1 MSKKEVKI
9 LPDLKTKEQIPVT
22 KPFLPPL
29 EEYKQLLEGIWE
41 RNWLTNNGPLVEELE
56 QKLKSFLRLDRNL
69 LYVTNGTIA
78 LQLAIKALKLKGE
91 IITTPFSYVAT
102 TSSIVWEGCTPVF
115 VDIEPER
122 LTIDPA
128 KIEEAITDNTSAILA
143 THVYGLPCF
152 VDEIQDIADRHGLKV
167 IYDAAHAF
175 GCVYRGKSL
184 YDYGDISTASFHATK
199 LFHTVEGGAVMARDQ
214 QVNKELFHARNF
226 GHAGPEN
233 FHNVGINGKNSE
245 VHAAMGIV
253 NLRYINQVMSERK
266 KQALLYRELLAESP
280 IRFLEIPEDLEYNH
294 AYVPVIFP
302 SEKSLLEAVEK
313 MAAQGI
319 SPRRYF
325 YPGLDTLNYV
335 KSGHL
340 PMSEDISKRVLC
352 LPVYEGVGEVD
363 LQRIVRQLLES

>member
-1 MSKKEVKI
+1 MPGVK
-9 LPDLKTKEQIPVT
+9 TVEQIPVT

-29 EEYKQLLEGIWE
+29 EEYLELLKGVWQ
-41 RNWLTNNGPLVEELE
+41 RNWLTNNGPLVQELE
-56 QKLKSFLRLDRNL
+56 QKLKSFLGLERNL

-122 LTIDPA
+122 LTIDPE
-128 KIEEAITDNTSAILA
+128 KIEAAITEKTSAILA

-152 VDEIQDIADRHGLKV
+152 VDEIKDIADRHGLKV

-199 LFHTVEGGAVMARDQ
+199 LFHTVEGGAVMARDPE
-214 QVNKELFHARNF
+214 VEKELHHARNF
-226 GHAGPEN
+226 GHAGPEH
-233 FHNVGINGKNSE
+233 FYNVGINGKNSE
-245 VHAAMGIV
+245 FHAAMGLV
-253 NLRYINQVMSERK
+253 NLRYIDEVMNCRK
-266 KQALLYRELLAESP
+266 EQALRYRELLKEADV
-280 IRFLEIPEDLEYNH
+280 RFLDIPDGLEYNH
-294 AYVPVIFP
+294 AYVPVVFP
-302 SEKSLLEAVEK
+302 SEERLLTVVKSMAEK
-313 MAAQGI
+313 GI
-319 SPRRYF
+319 APRRYF

-335 KSGHL
+335 TAAEL
-340 PMSEDISKRVLC
+340 PLTNDISRRVLC
-352 LPVYEGVGEVD
+352 LPVYKD
-363 LQRIVRQLLES
+363 LNRRSVNLIIKLLQF

>member
-9 LPDLKTKEQIPVT
+9 LPGLKTVEHIPVT

-29 EEYKQLLEGIWE
+29 GEYVEYLEGIWE
-41 RNWLTNNGPLVEELE
+41 RNWLTNNGPLVQELE
-56 QKLKSFLRLDRNL
+56 EKLKSYLGLERNL

-78 LQLAIKALKLKGE
+78 LQLAIKALKLEGE

-115 VDIEPER
+115 VDIEPAR
-122 LTIDPA
+122 LTIDPEQ
-128 KIEEAITDNTSAILA
+128 IEAAITSKTSAILA

-152 VDEIQDIADRHGLKV
+152 VDEIKDIADRHGLKV

-199 LFHTVEGGAVMARDQ
+199 LFHTVEGGAVMASDPEVERA
-214 QVNKELFHARNF
+214 LHHARNF
-226 GHAGPEN
+226 GHAGPEH
-233 FHNVGINGKNSE
+233 FFEVGINGKNSE
-245 VHAAMGIV
+245 FHAAMGLL
-253 NLRYINQVMSERK
+253 NLRYIDEVMNERK
-266 KQALLYRELLAESP
+266 SQAHFYREHLQESGLRLLD
-280 IRFLEIPEDLEYNH
+280 IPEGLDYNH

-302 SEKSLLEAVEK
+302 TEAKLLEVVRK
-313 MAAQGI
+313 MADEGI

-325 YPGLDTLNYV
+325 YPGLNTLNYV
-335 KSGHL
+335 TAAKL
-340 PMSEDISKRVLC
+340 PLTNDISRRVLC
-352 LPVYEGVGEVD
+352 LPVYKGLNRSSVKLIIKL
-363 LQRIVRQLLES
+363 LQF

>member
-9 LPDLKTKEQIPVT
+9 LPDVKTVEQIPVT
-22 KPFLPPL
+22 KPFLPPM
-29 EEYKQLLEGIWE
+29 EEYVEMLEGIWE
-41 RNWLTNNGPLVEELE
+41 RNWLTNNGPLAQELE
-56 QKLKSFLRLDRNL
+56 ASLKEFLGLKRNL
-69 LYVTNGTIA
+69 LYVTNGTVA

-122 LTIDPA
+122 LTIDPEQ
-128 KIEEAITDNTSAILA
+128 IEAAITSKTSAILA

-152 VDEIQDIADRHGLKV
+152 VEEIQEIADKHGLKV

-175 GCVYRGKSL
+175 GCVYKGKSL

-199 LFHTVEGGAVMARDQ
+199 LYHTIEGGAVMAADPE
-214 QVNKELFHARNF
+214 VNKELFHARNF

-233 FHNVGINGKNSE
+233 FYNVGINGKNSE
-245 VHAAMGIV
+245 FHAAMGMV
-253 NLRYINQVMSERK
+253 NLRYIEEVMKKRK
-266 KQALLYRELLAESP
+266 QQALYYRELLGKSDV
-280 IRFLEIPEDLEYNH
+280 RFLNIPDGLDYNH

-302 SEKSLLEAVEK
+302 TEEKLLAAVTK
-313 MAAQGI
+313 MAENGI

-325 YPGLDTLNYV
+325 YPSLDSLDYV
-335 KSGHL
+335 STAHL
-340 PMSEDISKRVLC
+340 PLTKKMAKQVLC
-352 LPVYEGVGEVD
+352 LPVYEDMNNFD
-363 LQRIVRQLLES
+363 LAKIFKCLI